1 MTIKGDENRGSRV
14 QEKMKMEMKKLMKI
28 KYTLDTTEIE

>member
-1 MTIKGDENRGSRV
+1 MTIKGDENTASRV

-28 KYTLDTTEIE
+28 KYTLDTTEID

>member
-1 MTIKGDENRGSRV
+1 MKIKGDENRANRNL
-14 QEKMKMEMKKLMKI
+14 EKNENVNKKVIKI